1 MTLQRKCR
9 PGWIALFALV
19 AGCATVE
26 APPEGRSAPAGVEAV
41 RRSPLTAP
49 PGALLA
55 DVTQASISTTICVP
69 RWTGLVRPSSS
80 FTQGVKLKFLREASI
95 NRAEAVNFELDHFVP
110 LALGGHPRSIDNLWL
125 QRWDGPWSALAKDRL
140 ERRLQVM
147 VCAGRLTL
155 AEARMAIAKNWQAA
169 YTRYVVPK
177 TIYDL
182 ETQPEALATD

>member
-1 MTLQRKCR
+1 M
-9 PGWIALFALV
+9 
-19 AGCATVE
+19 
-26 APPEGRSAPAGVEAV
+26 
-41 RRSPLTAP
+41 
-49 PGALLA
+49 
-55 DVTQASISTTICVP
+55 
-69 RWTGLVRPSSS
+69 VRPSSS

-140 ERRLQVM
+140 KRRLQVM